1 MISEYQKKS
10 GKKAWMF
17 NEYIGTDK
25 TTGVHKYATKRGFRS
40 EREARTTLNRMRSD
54 FERGELQAT
63 NRIKFKDVY
72 DIWMEE
78 HRRMVKQ
85 GTVVTTKRYAR
96 LHVLPKFGNKYVQS
110 INLLDCQRAVNE
122 WSEHFASAKYPKGI
136 AQQVFDYAELLGY
149 IKENPMRKVRLPKRV
164 SDLSKLDNYYN
175 LDELKFF
182 FECLKDY
189 NNPKMSMFF
198 RLLAF
203 TGARK
208 SEVLALQW
216 MDIDFIGKTINI
228 TKTVSIDE
236 SEKAIITTPKTKKSI
251 RKISIDDQTL
261 LELRQW
267 KSTQSQYYLMRG
279 INIFGPDQFLFTTKE
294 NAIYLPTLVNEWL
307 YYLEK
312 KYPLKHITLHGF
324 RHTHCSLLFEMGT
337 PLEEVQERLGHTDIK
352 TTMNIYT
359 HVTEKRKE
367 KTAEKFAKFVNF

>member
-1 MISEYQKKS
+1 
-10 GKKAWMF
+10 MF
-17 NEYIGTDK
+17 NEYIGTDR
-25 TTGVHKYATKRGFRS
+25 TTGLQKYATKRGFRS
-40 EREARTTLNRMRSD
+40 EREARTALNRMRSD

-63 NRIKFKDVY
+63 NRVKFKDVY

-96 LHVLPKFGNKYVQS
+96 LHVLPKLGNKYVQS
-110 INLLDCQRAVNE
+110 IDLLDCQKAVNE

-136 AQQVFDYAELLGY
+136 AQQVLDYAILLGY
-149 IKENPMRKVRLPKRV
+149 IKENPMRKVRLPKRA

-182 FECLKDY
+182 FECVKDY

-216 MDIDFIGKTINI
+216 GDIDFNGKTINI
-228 TKTVSIDE
+228 TKTVSLDE
-236 SEKAIITTPKTKKSI
+236 SENAIITTPKTKKSV

-261 LELRQW
+261 IELRQW
-267 KSTQSQYYLMRG
+267 KTIQSQYYLAKG
-279 INIFGPDQFLFTTKE
+279 INIFGLDQFLFTNKE
-294 NAIYLPTLVNEWL
+294 NKIYQPTLVNEWL

>member
-1 MISEYQKKS
+1 MISDYQKKN

-17 NEYIGTDK
+17 NEYIGTDR
-25 TTGVHKYATKRGFRS
+25 TTGLQKYATKRGLRS
-40 EREARTTLNRMRSD
+40 ESAARTALNRMICE

-63 NRIKFKDVY
+63 NRVKFKDVY

-96 LHVLPKFGNKYVQS
+96 LHVLPKLGNKYVQS
-110 INLLDCQRAVNE
+110 IDLLDCQKAVNE

-136 AQQVFDYAELLGY
+136 AQQVLDYAILLGY
-149 IKENPMRKVRLPKRV
+149 IKENPMRKVRLPKRA

-182 FECLKDY
+182 FECVKDY

-216 MDIDFIGKTINI
+216 GDIDFNGKTINI
-228 TKTVSIDE
+228 TKTVSLDE
-236 SEKAIITTPKTKKSI
+236 SENAIITTPKTKKSV

-261 LELRQW
+261 IELRQW
-267 KSTQSQYYLMRG
+267 KTIQSQYYLAKG
-279 INIFGPDQFLFTTKE
+279 INIFGLDQFLFTNKE
-294 NAIYLPTLVNEWL
+294 NKIYQPTLVNEWL

>member
-1 MISEYQKKS
+1 MISEYQKKN

-17 NEYIGTDK
+17 NEYIGTDR
-25 TTGVHKYATKRGFRS
+25 TTGVQKYATKRGFRS

-96 LHVLPKFGNKYVQS
+96 LHVLPKLGNKYVQS
-110 INLLDCQRAVNE
+110 IDLLECQRAVNE

-136 AQQVFDYAELLGY
+136 AQQVLDYAMLLGY

-182 FECLKDY
+182 FECVKDY

-216 MDIDFIGKTINI
+216 GDIDFNGKTINI
-228 TKTVSIDE
+228 TKTVSLDE
-236 SEKAIITTPKTKKSI
+236 SENAIITTPKTKKSI

-261 LELRQW
+261 IELRQW
-267 KSTQSQYYLMRG
+267 KTIQSQYYLAKG
-279 INIFGPDQFLFTTKE
+279 INIFGLDQFLFTTKE
-294 NAIYLPTLVNEWL
+294 NKIYLPTLVNEWL